1 MLPEAEIELF
11 WDGWL
16 GAAPP
21 GFAAWL
27 ALGLERVLLGV
38 PVLGPHR
45 MGTQILYSAPT
56 PMPTAVL
63 ARAGPLEA
71 PCSR

>member
-1 MLPEAEIELF
+1 VLPGAEAELF

-16 GAAPP
+16 GAVPP

-27 ALGLERVLLGV
+27 APGPERVLLGV

-45 MGTQILYSAPT
+45 TGTQILYSAPT

-63 ARAGPLEA
+63 ARAGLLEA
-71 PCSR
+71 SCSR